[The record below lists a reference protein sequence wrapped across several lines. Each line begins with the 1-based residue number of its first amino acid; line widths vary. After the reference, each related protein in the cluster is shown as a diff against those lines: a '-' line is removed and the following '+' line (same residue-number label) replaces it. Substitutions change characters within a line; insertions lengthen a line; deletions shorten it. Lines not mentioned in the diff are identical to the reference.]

1 MRAVLPGSGIRIRPL
16 PDGGADTGPFS
27 EPLPPPQNT
36 PTVHS
41 AIPIEPISD
50 PPHLVS
56 LSGSF
61 GKAPP
66 PVPSTQKRDEERL
79 ALLRGL
85 ASKNGYFRAL

>member
-36 PTVHS
+36 PTVLS

-61 GKAPP
+61 RRAPP
-66 PVPSTQKRDEERL
+66 PVPRPQKRAAKRHETT
-79 ALLRGL
+79 A
-85 ASKNGYFRAL
+85 